1 MHCCCFR
8 VNRKLSPPNRSLPL
22 CNCFLDTPCHP
33 LPPSPF
39 GKKRTIFQMIISQK
53 NPQSLEISRQHSL
66 LAKQNPKPRNL
77 ERKIPRFS
85 ASTEI
90 PPLELAQPHRG
101 SSKGHMGLCP
111 QGQTAATSVNAPP
124 LIYWLGGGIAGGG
137 VQAEGCCC
145 LSQCSSTC
153 WLLGL
158 GTAELSWVGQ
168 VSASPRSCFTVR

>member
-124 LIYWLGGGIAGGG
+124 LIYWLGGGHCWGGCPSRGMLLSVPVLLHLLAFGAGDGRAVMSWAG
-137 VQAEGCCC
+137 
-145 LSQCSSTC
+145 LSITQK
-153 WLLGL
+153 LLH
-158 GTAELSWVGQ
+158 
-168 VSASPRSCFTVR
+168 C